1 MLQNADFPC
10 FLKGSYG
17 YDRITNHGCYPP
29 IPKSMSTKKWPTA
42 SNGLFDIFQTL
53 ATIGGIMSISEQI
66 RALIPKAMCRDQ
78 YILARALR
86 GRRKPGQGPGKNNLK
101 NVLAKARASADTRQQ
116 RMDNLPQNI
125 RFDPDLPINAAKD
138 KIIKAIQDHPVVI
151 ISGETG
157 SGKTTQIPKFCLE
170 AGRGTSGMIGCTQ
183 PRRIAAMTV
192 AKRIAFELNESLG
205 QSVGY
210 KIRFDDHTPDNAY
223 IKLMTDG
230 ILLAETQQDRF
241 LNQYDTLIVDEAHER
256 SLNIDF
262 VLGILR
268 GLVKK
273 RRDLKLII
281 TSATI
286 DTEKFSKAF
295 ENAPV
300 IEVSGRMYPV
310 ELIYAP
316 IEHDN
321 NGDSSTA
328 IPDDQGYVEATARQT
343 ADLLMRT
350 HTGDIL
356 IFMPTEQDI
365 GETMEILKGKNISGV
380 TILPLFARLSAG
392 EQARV
397 FATGPGRK
405 VVVSTNVAETSLTI
419 PGIKYVVDTG
429 LARIPSYSP
438 RTRTT
443 ALPVSPVSQSSA
455 NQRMGRCGRVENGVC
470 IRLYDEHDFN
480 GRPFFTTPE
489 ILRSNL
495 AEVILRMIALQLG
508 DVSTFPFIDPPA
520 PKSIKDGFDT
530 LLELNAIEANKPK
543 AKTGA
548 KTGANKNRAGKKYRL
563 TPSGRLMARLPMDPK
578 LSRILLNAGDTG
590 VLKEAVVITTA
601 LTVSDIRQRPADK
614 AQAADQKHAQFKEP
628 TSDFITLLNIWNA
641 CKDART
647 RLKSRSA
654 LRKWC
659 IENFLS
665 FKRLREWQ
673 DIHGQITRM
682 IKEHGIKQTG
692 PSPAVQETADLKADQ
707 FEHGGPLYAAIH
719 KALLHGYLAGIAQKK
734 EKNLFTAAK
743 GRQALIFPGSGLFNK
758 AGNWIVAAEYVKTS
772 QLFARCVGNIDPA
785 WIEEIGQSLCSRTY
799 SDPHWEK
806 KRGEV
811 VASEQVSLF
820 GLILASGRSVAYG
833 KINPEEAGEL
843 FIRHALVQGEI
854 YQEFGFMAHNKNLI
868 EEIATLED
876 KTRQRDILAS
886 EDEIYLFYQSRL
898 PRPFYN
904 IRTFAKFIK
913 DKKDDTF
920 LRMTR
925 EDLQKTDVDEAILAR
940 FPDTLATDQGE
951 FALDYKFNPGTKTD
965 GVTLKVPS
973 QDAALIRPHQV
984 DTLVPG
990 LLREKI
996 AALIKALPKTH
1007 RVKLMPIQQRADF
1020 IADHLPNSDAPLYSK
1035 LSHVIRTHFDLV
1047 IPASAWSDKDLA
1059 DHLKMR
1065 ISIRDHKDREI
1076 KSLRD
1081 LSKLG
1086 AFANRR
1092 PAERTNTFERAK
1104 KAFEKTG
1111 IREWDFSDLKP
1122 EIQLDE
1128 NNESRRK
1135 AFPGLCCEKDS
1146 HEVTLTLFKTRDA
1159 ALENHVKGVG
1169 RLFEI
1174 MFPDDIK
1181 ALKKD
1186 INRTEGLGRIAPYFN
1201 DRPTFAGMAYNA
1213 MAKAFFQKELFTQ
1226 KAFDAHVQM
1235 IRPKLY
1241 LLGRKAMEDI
1251 LTVGREYAA
1260 CFDLLQRLSLASKN
1274 RPVIFEALTAI
1285 FNELKNLCPANFLE
1299 LYDLNRITL
1308 LPKNLECLS
1317 IRARR
1322 WMDNPAKEA
1331 QKKEIVVPYERK
1343 LAHLI
1348 SSLGPDSSKEKSSAV
1363 EAFFWM
1369 LEEYKVS
1376 VYAQEL
1382 KTRFKISAKRLDK
1395 ALLDIST
1402 MI

>member
-1 MLQNADFPC
+1 
-10 FLKGSYG
+10 
-17 YDRITNHGCYPP
+17 
-29 IPKSMSTKKWPTA
+29 MS
-42 SNGLFDIFQTL
+42 D
-53 ATIGGIMSISEQI
+53 QI
-66 RALIPKAMCRDQ
+66 KALIPKAMCKDR
-78 YILARALR
+78 YMLARALR
-86 GRRKPGQGPGKNNLK
+86 SKAKPRQGQAKNFLK
-101 NVLAKARASADTRQQ
+101 DTLSKAQASADTRQR
-116 RMDNLPQNI
+116 RMDNRPQNI
-125 RFDPDLPINAAKD
+125 RFDPDLPINGK
-138 KIIKAIQDHPVVI
+138 KEEIIKAIQDHPVVI

-157 SGKTTQIPKFCLE
+157 SGKTTQIPKLCLE
-170 AGRGTSGMIGCTQ
+170 AGRGISGMIGCTQ

-230 ILLAETQQDRF
+230 ILLAETQQDRY
-241 LNQYDTLIVDEAHER
+241 LNRYDTLIVDEAHER

-295 ENAPV
+295 DNAPV

-316 IEHDN
+316 IEDDN
-321 NGDSSTA
+321 TSGDSTSA
-328 IPDDQGYVEATARQT
+328 PDDQGYVEAAAAQV
-343 ADLLMRT
+343 AELLMRT
-350 HTGDIL
+350 RTGDIL

-365 GETMEILKGKNISGV
+365 GETMEILKGKNFGGV

-392 EQARV
+392 EQAKV
-397 FATGPGRK
+397 FSSGPGRK
-405 VVVSTNVAETSLTI
+405 VVIATNVAETSLTI

-429 LARIPSYSP
+429 LARIPAYSP

-455 NQRMGRCGRVENGVC
+455 NQRMGRCGRVENGIC
-470 IRLYDEHDFN
+470 IRLYNEDDFN

-530 LLELNAIEANKPK
+530 LLELDAIECQTSAKKP
-543 AKTGA
+543 
-548 KTGANKNRAGKKYRL
+548 GKKYRL

-614 AQAADQKHAQFKEP
+614 VQAADQKHAQFKDP
-628 TSDFITLLNIWNA
+628 ASDFITLLNIWNA
-641 CKDART
+641 CMDAGK

-659 IENFLS
+659 IENYLS

-682 IKEHGIKQTG
+682 IKEHGITQTVPPAADQQETG
-692 PSPAVQETADLKADQ
+692 PKADQ

-734 EKNLFTAAK
+734 EKNMFTAAK
-743 GRQALIFPGSGLFNK
+743 GRQAVVFPGSGLFNK

-772 QLFARCVGNIDPA
+772 QLFARCVGNVDPA
-785 WIEEIGQSLCSRTY
+785 WIEEIGRNLCTRTY

-833 KINPEEAGEL
+833 KINPEESGEL

-854 YQEFGFMAHNKNLI
+854 FQKFGFMDHNQNLI
-868 EEIATLED
+868 EEIAALED

-886 EDEIYLFYQSRL
+886 EDEIYSFYQSRL
-898 PRPFYN
+898 PKSFYN

-913 DKKDDTF
+913 DRKKDKKDDGF

-951 FALDYKFNPGTKTD
+951 FALDYKFDPGTKTD

-973 QDAALIRPHQV
+973 QDAALISPHQV
-984 DTLVPG
+984 ETLVPG

-1020 IADHLPNSDAPLYSK
+1020 IADHLPDSDAPLYSK
-1035 LSHVIRTHFDLV
+1035 LSQVIREHFNLV
-1047 IPASAWSDKDLA
+1047 IPASVWSDKDLE

-1086 AFANRR
+1086 TFAAQR
-1092 PAERTNTFERAK
+1092 PTQKINAFERAK
-1104 KAFEKTG
+1104 KDFETTG
-1111 IREWDFSDLKP
+1111 IREWSFSDIEQ
-1122 EIQLDE
+1122 EILLE
-1128 NNESRRK
+1128 EGNGTRRK
-1135 AFPGLCCEKDS
+1135 AFPGLCCEQDS
-1146 HEVTLTLFKTRDA
+1146 DAVMLTLFKTRQA
-1159 ALENHVKGVG
+1159 ALENHTKGVG

-1174 MFPDDIK
+1174 MFPDDVK

-1186 INRTEGLGRIAPYFN
+1186 ITRTAELSRIAPYFN
-1201 DRPTFAGMAYNA
+1201 DRPTFSQMAYHA
-1213 MAKAFFQKELFTQ
+1213 MAKDFFQKETFTQ
-1226 KAFDAHVQM
+1226 NAFEAHVQT

-1241 LLGRKAMEDI
+1241 TLGQQALEYI
-1251 LTVGREYAA
+1251 LTVGREYAR
-1260 CFDLLQRLSLASKN
+1260 CFDLLQTLSLASKN
-1274 RPVIFEALTAI
+1274 RPVIFNELTAI

-1299 LYDLNRITL
+1299 LYDLNRIEL

-1322 WMDNPAKEA
+1322 WVDNPAKEA
-1331 QKKEIVVPYERK
+1331 QKKELIAPYERK

-1348 SSLGPDSSKEKSSAV
+1348 STLGPGTSTEKSNAV

-1369 LEEYKVS
+1369 LEEYKIS

-1382 KTRFKISAKRLDK
+1382 KTRFKISPKRLDK
-1395 ALLDIST
+1395 ALIEAST

>member
-1 MLQNADFPC
+1 
-10 FLKGSYG
+10 
-17 YDRITNHGCYPP
+17 
-29 IPKSMSTKKWPTA
+29 MSQA
-42 SNGLFDIFQTL
+42 LFDIFKTL
-53 ATIGGIMSISEQI
+53 ATIGGIMSILDQI
-66 RALIPKAMCRDQ
+66 RALIPKAMCRDRH
-78 YILARALR
+78 ILARALR
-86 GRRKPGQGPGKNNLK
+86 SRHKNGQGPGKNYLK
-101 NVLAKARASADTRQQ
+101 GVLSKARASADIRQT

-125 RFDPDLPINAAKD
+125 HFNPDLPINAGKQ

-170 AGRGTSGMIGCTQ
+170 AGRGVSGMIGCTQ

-192 AKRIAFELNESLG
+192 AKRIAFELNQSLG

-210 KIRFDDHTPDNAY
+210 KIRFDDHTPDSAY

-268 GLVKK
+268 GLVNK

-295 ENAPV
+295 DNAPV

-316 IEHDN
+316 IEDDHH
-321 NGDSSTA
+321 NGDNTSA
-328 IPDDQGYVEATARQT
+328 PDDQGYVEAAARQT
-343 ADLLMRT
+343 FDLLMRT
-350 HTGDIL
+350 RTGDIL

-365 GETMEILKGKNISGV
+365 GEAIEILKGKNLAGV
-380 TILPLFARLSAG
+380 AILPLFARLSAG
-392 EQARV
+392 EQSKV
-397 FATGPGRK
+397 FLPGPGRK

-419 PGIKYVVDTG
+419 PGIKFVVDTG
-429 LARIPSYSP
+429 LARIPAYSP

-470 IRLYDEHDFN
+470 IRLYDEDDFN

-495 AEVILRMIALQLG
+495 AEVILRMIALGLE
-508 DVSTFPFIDPPA
+508 DVSSFPFIDPPA

-530 LLELNAIEANKPK
+530 LLELDAIAANKS
-543 AKTGA
+543 GA
-548 KTGANKNRAGKKYRL
+548 KAGGKKKQGKKYRL
-563 TPSGRLMARLPMDPK
+563 TPSGRLMARMPMDPK
-578 LSRILLNAGDTG
+578 LSRILLKAGDTG
-590 VLKEAVVITTA
+590 VLKEAMVITTA

-614 AQAADQKHAQFKEP
+614 AQAADQKHAQFKDP
-628 TSDFITLLNIWNA
+628 ASDFITLLNIWNA
-641 CKDART
+641 CLEARQ

-692 PSPAVQETADLKADQ
+692 PPPAVPDTPDPGSGR

-785 WIEEIGQSLCSRTY
+785 WIEEIGQSLCTRTY

-820 GLILASGRSVAYG
+820 GLILAGGKSVAYG
-833 KINPEEAGEL
+833 KINPEESGEL
-843 FIRHALVQGEI
+843 FIRHALIQGEVFR
-854 YQEFGFMAHNKNLI
+854 EFGFMAHNRHLI

-886 EDEIYLFYQSRL
+886 EDEMYLFYQSRL
-898 PRPFYN
+898 PKPFYN
-904 IRTFAKFIK
+904 LRTFAKFIK
-913 DKKDDTF
+913 DQKDDAF
-920 LRMTR
+920 LHMTR
-925 EDLQKTDVDEAILAR
+925 EDLQKTAVDQTLLAR

-951 FALDYKFNPGTKTD
+951 FALDYKFNPGAETD

-973 QDAALIRPHQV
+973 QDTALISPHQV
-984 DTLVPG
+984 ETLVPG

-996 AALIKALPKTH
+996 AALIKALPKSH
-1007 RVKLMPIQQRADF
+1007 RIKLMPIQQRADF
-1020 IADHLPNSDAPLYSK
+1020 IADHLPDSVAPLYSK
-1035 LSHVIRTHFDLV
+1035 LSHVIKKHFNLV
-1047 IPASAWSDKDLA
+1047 IPASAWSDAELA

-1086 AFANRR
+1086 TFAAQR
-1092 PAERTNTFERAK
+1092 PARQPNAFERAK
-1104 KAFEKTG
+1104 KAFEKTN
-1111 IREWDFSDLKP
+1111 IREWNFSDLEH
-1122 EIQLDE
+1122 EIQLDQG
-1128 NNESRRK
+1128 NGPQRK
-1135 AFPGLCCEKDS
+1135 AFPGLYCGKGSDG
-1146 HEVTLTLFKTRDA
+1146 VILTLFKTKGD
-1159 ALENHVKGVG
+1159 ALESHVQGVC

-1186 INRTEGLGRIAPYFN
+1186 INRTEGIGRIAPYFN
-1201 DRPTFAGMAYNA
+1201 DRPTFCRMAYNA
-1213 MAKAFFQKELFTQ
+1213 MATAFFQKEVFTQ
-1226 KAFDAHVQM
+1226 KAFDDHVQAL
-1235 IRPKLY
+1235 RPKLY
-1241 LLGRKAMEDI
+1241 TLGRQAMEDI

-1260 CFDLLQRLSLASKN
+1260 CFDLLQRLSLASKD
-1274 RPVIFEALTAI
+1274 RPVIFEALTTI

-1299 LYDLNRITL
+1299 LYDLQRIAM

-1322 WMDNPAKEA
+1322 WVDNPAKEA
-1331 QKKEIVVPYERK
+1331 RKNELVSPYERK
-1343 LAHLI
+1343 LAHLV
-1348 SSLGPDSSKEKSSAV
+1348 SSLGPDSSKEKSKAV
-1363 EAFFWM
+1363 ETFFWM
-1369 LEEYKVS
+1369 LEEYKIS

-1395 ALLDIST
+1395 AIIEAST
-1402 MI
+1402 QI

>member
-1 MLQNADFPC
+1 VFIHFEKIFMQ
-10 FLKGSYG
+10 
-17 YDRITNHGCYPP
+17 R
-29 IPKSMSTKKWPTA
+29 W
-42 SNGLFDIFQTL
+42 GLFDILKTL
-53 ATIGGIMSISEQI
+53 TTIGGIMSISDQI
-66 RALIPKAMCRDQ
+66 KALIPKVMCKDR
-78 YILARALR
+78 YMLARALR
-86 GRRKPGQGPGKNNLK
+86 SKGKPGQGQGKNFLK
-101 NVLAKARASADTRQQ
+101 DTLSKARTSADTRQQ
-116 RMDNLPQNI
+116 RMDNRPQNI
-125 RFDPDLPINAAKD
+125 RFDPDLPINGK
-138 KIIKAIQDHPVVI
+138 KETIIKAIQDHPVVI

-157 SGKTTQIPKFCLE
+157 SGKTTQIPKLCLE
-170 AGRGTSGMIGCTQ
+170 AGRGISGMIGCTQ

-241 LNQYDTLIVDEAHER
+241 LNKYDTLIVDEAHER

-295 ENAPV
+295 DNAPV

-316 IEHDN
+316 IENDN
-321 NGDSSTA
+321 NTGDCAGT
-328 IPDDQGYVEATARQT
+328 PDDQGYVEAAAAQT

-350 HTGDIL
+350 RTGDIL

-365 GETMEILKGKNISGV
+365 GETMEILKGKNFTGV

-392 EQARV
+392 EQAKV
-397 FATGPGRK
+397 FVHGPGRK
-405 VVVSTNVAETSLTI
+405 VVIATNVAETSLTI

-470 IRLYDEHDFN
+470 IRLYDEDDFN

-530 LLELNAIEANKPK
+530 LLELDAIAAQTSAKKP
-543 AKTGA
+543 
-548 KTGANKNRAGKKYRL
+548 GKKYRL
-563 TPSGRLMARLPMDPK
+563 TASGRLMARLPMDPK
-578 LSRILLNAGDTG
+578 LSRILLNADDTG
-590 VLKEAVVITTA
+590 VLKEAVIITTA

-614 AQAADQKHAQFKEP
+614 IQAADQKHAQFKDP
-628 TSDFITLLNIWNA
+628 ASDFITLLNIWNA
-641 CKDART
+641 CIDARK

-673 DIHGQITRM
+673 DIHSQITRM
-682 IKEHGIKQTG
+682 IKEHGITQTV
-692 PSPAVQETADLKADQ
+692 PPAAEQKDTTPKADQ

-734 EKNLFTAAK
+734 EKNMFTAAK
-743 GRQALIFPGSGLFNK
+743 GRQAVIFPGSGLFNK

-772 QLFARCVGNIDPA
+772 QLFARCVGNVDPA
-785 WIEEIGQSLCSRTY
+785 WIEEIGHNLCNRTY
-799 SDPHWEK
+799 SDPHWGK

-833 KINPEEAGEL
+833 KINPEESGEL

-854 YQEFGFMAHNKNLI
+854 FQKFGFMTHNQNLI

-886 EDEIYLFYQSRL
+886 EDEIYMFYQSRL
-898 PRPFYN
+898 PKPFYN

-925 EDLQKTDVDEAILAR
+925 ENLQKTDVDEAFLAR

-951 FALDYKFNPGTKTD
+951 FALDYNFNPGAKTD

-973 QDAALIRPHQV
+973 QDAALISPHQV
-984 DTLVPG
+984 ETLVPG

-996 AALIKALPKTH
+996 AALIKSLPKTH

-1020 IADHLPNSDAPLYSK
+1020 IADHLPDSNAPLYSK
-1035 LSHVIRTHFDLV
+1035 LSQVIREHFNLV
-1047 IPASAWSDKDLA
+1047 IPASAWSDTDLA

-1086 AFANRR
+1086 AFAAQR
-1092 PAERTNTFERAK
+1092 PAQKTNAFERAK
-1104 KAFEKTG
+1104 NAFEKTG
-1111 IREWDFSDLKP
+1111 IREWNFSDIEQEVHL
-1122 EIQLDE
+1122 EEGNGTQ
-1128 NNESRRK
+1128 RK
-1135 AFPGLCCEKDS
+1135 AFPGLCCGQDS
-1146 HEVTLTLFKTRDA
+1146 DVVMLTLFKTRQT
-1159 ALENHVKGVG
+1159 ALENHTQGVG

-1174 MFPDDIK
+1174 MFPDDVK

-1186 INRTEGLGRIAPYFN
+1186 INRTAELSRIAPYFN
-1201 DRPTFAGMAYNA
+1201 DRQTFSKMAYNA
-1213 MAKAFFQKELFTQ
+1213 MAKVFFQKEIFTQ
-1226 KAFDAHVQM
+1226 KAFETHVQT

-1241 LLGRKAMEDI
+1241 TLGQQAMENI

-1260 CFDLLQRLSLASKN
+1260 CFDLLQTLSLASQN
-1274 RPVIFEALTAI
+1274 RPVIFNALTEI
-1285 FNELKNLCPANFLE
+1285 FNELRNLCPANFLE
-1299 LYDLNRITL
+1299 LYDLNRIAM

-1322 WMDNPAKEA
+1322 WVDNPAKEA
-1331 QKKEIVVPYERK
+1331 QKKERIAPYERK

-1348 SSLGPDSSKEKSSAV
+1348 STLGPGSSTEKSNAV

-1369 LEEYKVS
+1369 LEEYKIS

-1395 ALLDIST
+1395 ALLDVST

>member
-1 MLQNADFPC
+1 
-10 FLKGSYG
+10 
-17 YDRITNHGCYPP
+17 
-29 IPKSMSTKKWPTA
+29 
-42 SNGLFDIFQTL
+42 
-53 ATIGGIMSISEQI
+53 MSIPDQI
-66 RALIPKAMCRDQ
+66 NALIPKAMCRDR
-78 YILARALR
+78 YSLLRALR
-86 GRRKPGQGPGKNNLK
+86 SSQKPGQRPGKNLLNDL
-101 NVLAKARASADTRQQ
+101 LAKAQTSADIRQQ
-116 RMDNLPQNI
+116 RMDNLPRNI
-125 RFDPDLPINAAKD
+125 RFDPNLPINAGKE
-138 KIIKAIQDHPVVI
+138 KIIKAIQNHSVVI

-157 SGKTTQIPKFCLE
+157 SGKTTQIPKLCLE
-170 AGRGTSGMIGCTQ
+170 AGRGISGMIGCTQ

-205 QSVGY
+205 RSVGY

-295 ENAPV
+295 DNAPV

-316 IEHDN
+316 IEDDNN
-321 NGDSSTA
+321 NGDSTGS
-328 IPDDQGYVEATARQT
+328 PDDQGYVEAAARQT

-350 HTGDIL
+350 RTGDIL

-365 GETMEILKGKNISGV
+365 GETMEILKGKNLVGV

-392 EQARV
+392 EQSKV
-397 FATGPGRK
+397 FLPGPGRK

-470 IRLYDEHDFN
+470 IRLYDENDFN

-495 AEVILRMIALQLG
+495 AEVILRMIALGLG
-508 DVSTFPFIDPPA
+508 DVSVFPFIDPPA
-520 PKSIKDGFDT
+520 AKSIKDGFDT
-530 LLELNAIEANKPK
+530 LLELNAIEADRP
-543 AKTGA
+543 GE

-590 VLKEAVVITTA
+590 VLQEAAVITTA

-614 AQAADQKHAQFKEP
+614 IQAAAQKHAQFKDP
-628 TSDFITLLNIWNA
+628 ASDFITLLNIWNA
-641 CKDART
+641 CKDAQN

-673 DIHGQITRM
+673 DIHGQIIRM
-682 IKEHGIKQTG
+682 IKEHGIEQTA
-692 PSPAVQETADLKADQ
+692 PSAAVQNTVDSKASQ
-707 FEHGGPLYAAIH
+707 FEQGGPLYAAIH
-719 KALLHGYLAGIAQKK
+719 KAILQGYLAGIAQKK

-743 GRQALIFPGSGLFNK
+743 GRQAVIFPGSGLFNK

-785 WIEEIGQSLCSRTY
+785 WIEEIGQNLCTRTY

-833 KINPEEAGEL
+833 KINPQESGEL

-854 YQEFGFMAHNKNLI
+854 FQEFGFMAHNKNLI

-886 EDEIYLFYQSRL
+886 EDEIYMFYQSRL
-898 PRPFYN
+898 PKPFYN

-913 DKKDDTF
+913 TLESDTF
-920 LRMTR
+920 LRMAR
-925 EDLQKTDVDEAILAR
+925 EDLQKTDVDEAFLSR

-951 FALDYKFNPGTKTD
+951 FVLDYEFNPGAKTD
-965 GVTLKVPS
+965 GVTLKVSS
-973 QDAALIRPHQV
+973 QDAALISPHQV

-1020 IADHLPNSDAPLYSK
+1020 IADHLPDSDTPLYSK
-1035 LSHVIRTHFDLV
+1035 LSHVIQKHFNLV
-1047 IPASAWSDKDLA
+1047 IPASAWSDADLA

-1065 ISIRDHKDREI
+1065 ISIRDHNDREI

-1086 AFANRR
+1086 TFAPQGPALQPNAF
-1092 PAERTNTFERAK
+1092 EQAK

-1111 IREWDFSDLKP
+1111 IREWNFSDLEQ
-1122 EIQLDE
+1122 EIQLDQG
-1128 NNESRRK
+1128 NGAQRK
-1135 AFPGLCCEKDS
+1135 AFPGLCCGQDS
-1146 HEVTLTLFKTRDA
+1146 DGVTLTLFKTRQE
-1159 ALENHVKGVG
+1159 ALESHVQGVC

-1181 ALKKD
+1181 AVKKD
-1186 INRTEGLGRIAPYFN
+1186 INRTEGLGRFAPYFN
-1201 DRPTFAGMAYNA
+1201 DRPTFARMAYNA
-1213 MAKAFFQKELFTQ
+1213 MAKAFFQKEIFTQ
-1226 KAFDAHVQM
+1226 KAFDTHVQTL
-1235 IRPKLY
+1235 RPKLY
-1241 LLGRKAMEDI
+1241 TLGQQAMEDI
-1251 LTVGREYAA
+1251 LTVAREYAA
-1260 CFDLLQRLSLASKN
+1260 CFDLLQRLSLASKD

-1299 LYDLNRITL
+1299 LYDLKRIAL

-1322 WMDNPAKEA
+1322 WVDNPVKEA
-1331 QKKEIVVPYERK
+1331 HKKQLVAPYERK
-1343 LAHLI
+1343 LAHLV
-1348 SSLGPDSSKEKSSAV
+1348 SSLDPGSSKEKSRAV

-1369 LEEYKVS
+1369 LEEYKIS

-1395 ALLDIST
+1395 AIIEAST

>member
-1 MLQNADFPC
+1 M
-10 FLKGSYG
+10 GG
-17 YDRITNHGCYPP
+17 
-29 IPKSMSTKKWPTA
+29 MM
-42 SNGLFDIFQTL
+42 
-53 ATIGGIMSISEQI
+53 TISDQI
-66 RALIPKAMCRDQ
+66 RALIPKAMCQDR
-78 YILARALR
+78 YMLARALR
-86 GRRKPGQGPGKNNLK
+86 NRQKPSQKSGKDFLNNL
-101 NVLAKARASADTRQQ
+101 LSKARASADTRQR
-116 RMDNLPQNI
+116 RMDNRPQNI
-125 RFDPDLPINAAKD
+125 HFDPDLPINAAKD
-138 KIIKAIQDHPVVI
+138 KIIKAIQDYPVVI

-157 SGKTTQIPKFCLE
+157 SGKTTQIPKLCLE
-170 AGRGTSGMIGCTQ
+170 AGRGISGMIGCTQ

-210 KIRFDDHTPDNAY
+210 KIRFDDHTPDHAY

-241 LNQYDTLIVDEAHER
+241 LKKYDTLIVDEAHER

-268 GLVKK
+268 GLIKK

-286 DTEKFSKAF
+286 DTEKFSNAF
-295 ENAPV
+295 DNAPV

-310 ELIYAP
+310 ALIYAP
-316 IEHDN
+316 IEADN
-321 NGDSSTA
+321 DGHGSA
-328 IPDDQGYVEATARQT
+328 GAPDDQGYVEAAARQT
-343 ADLLMRT
+343 TDLLMRT

-365 GETMEILKGKNISGV
+365 GETMEILKGKNLTGV
-380 TILPLFARLSAG
+380 TILPLFARLSAP
-392 EQARV
+392 EQSKV
-397 FATGPGRK
+397 FLPGPGRK

-429 LARIPSYSP
+429 LARIPAYSP

-455 NQRMGRCGRVENGVC
+455 NQRMGRCGRVENGIC
-470 IRLYDEHDFN
+470 IRLFDENDFN

-495 AEVILRMIALQLG
+495 AEVILRMVALGLE
-508 DVSTFPFIDPPA
+508 DVSTFPFIDPPS

-530 LLELNAIEANKPK
+530 LLELHAIEANRPGVKTR
-543 AKTGA
+543 AK
-548 KTGANKNRAGKKYRL
+548 KNRTGKKKQGKTYRL

-578 LSRILLNAGDTG
+578 LSRILLKAKDTG
-590 VLKEAVVITTA
+590 VLKEAVIITTA
-601 LTVSDIRQRPADK
+601 LTVSDIRQRPVDK
-614 AQAADQKHAQFKEP
+614 AQAADQKHAQFRDP

-641 CKDART
+641 CQEARI

-659 IENFLS
+659 IENYLS

-682 IKEHGIKQTG
+682 IKEHGIKQTA
-692 PSPAVQETADLKADQ
+692 PSPEVPKNANLKAGE
-707 FEHGGPLYAAIH
+707 FIHGGPLYAAIH

-734 EKNLFTAAK
+734 EKNQFTAAK
-743 GRQALIFPGSGLFNK
+743 GRQAVIFPGSGLFNN
-758 AGNWIVAAEYVKTS
+758 AGNWIVSAEYVKTS

-785 WIEEIGQSLCSRTY
+785 WIEEIGQNLCTRTY

-811 VASEQVSLF
+811 VASEQISLF
-820 GLILASGRSVAYG
+820 GLILASGRPVAYG
-833 KINPEEAGEL
+833 KINPEESGEL

-854 YQEFGFMAHNKNLI
+854 YQEFGFMAHNRNLI
-868 EEIATLED
+868 EEVATLED

-913 DKKDDTF
+913 DKQDDTF

-925 EDLQKTDVDEAILAR
+925 KDLQKMDLDEAVLAQ
-940 FPDTLATDQGE
+940 FPDTLTTDQGE
-951 FALDYKFNPGTKTD
+951 FALDYQFNPGANTD

-973 QDAALIRPHQV
+973 QDAALISPNQV

-1020 IADHLPNSDAPLYSK
+1020 IADHLPDTDAPLYSK
-1035 LSHVIRTHFDLV
+1035 LSCVIREHFDLV
-1047 IPASAWSDKDLA
+1047 IPASAWSDKNLA

-1065 ISIRDHKDREI
+1065 ISIRDHKDKEI
-1076 KSLRD
+1076 TSLRD

-1086 AFANRR
+1086 TFASQQ
-1092 PAERTNTFERAK
+1092 PAEKTNAFEQAK
-1104 KAFEKTG
+1104 KAYEKTD
-1111 IREWDFSDLKP
+1111 IREWNFPDLEP

-1128 NNESRRK
+1128 TSEARRK
-1135 AFPGLCCEKDS
+1135 AFPGLCCDQGS
-1146 HEVTLTLFKTRDA
+1146 HGVMLTLFKTRQA
-1159 ALENHVKGVG
+1159 AIENHVKGVG

-1174 MFPDDIK
+1174 MFPHDIN

-1186 INRTEGLGRIAPYFN
+1186 INRTEGLGQIAPYFN
-1201 DRPTFAGMAYNA
+1201 DRTTFAQMAYNA
-1213 MAKAFFQKELFTQ
+1213 MATAFFQKEIFTRS
-1226 KAFDAHVQM
+1226 AFDAHVQVL
-1235 IRPKLY
+1235 RPQLY
-1241 LLGRKAMEDI
+1241 TLGRQAMEDI
-1251 LTVGREYAA
+1251 LTVGREYGA
-1260 CFDLLQRLSLASKN
+1260 CFDLLQRLSLASKD
-1274 RPVIFEALTAI
+1274 RPVVFEALTAI

-1299 LYDLNRITL
+1299 LYDLNRIAL

-1322 WMDNPAKEA
+1322 WVDNPVKQAR
-1331 QKKEIVVPYERK
+1331 KKELVAPYERK
-1343 LAHLI
+1343 LGHLI
-1348 SSLGPDSSKEKSSAV
+1348 SSLGPGSSKEKSNAV

-1369 LEEYKVS
+1369 VEEYKIS

-1395 ALLDIST
+1395 AIIEAST
-1402 MI
+1402 MC

>member
-1 MLQNADFPC
+1 
-10 FLKGSYG
+10 
-17 YDRITNHGCYPP
+17 
-29 IPKSMSTKKWPTA
+29 
-42 SNGLFDIFQTL
+42 
-53 ATIGGIMSISEQI
+53 MSISDQI
-66 RALIPKAMCRDQ
+66 KALIPKAMCRDR

-86 GRRKPGQGPGKNNLK
+86 SRRKPGQQPDKKNLK
-101 NVLAKARASADTRQQ
+101 NLLSKARASAETRQR
-116 RMDNLPQNI
+116 RMDNRPQNI
-125 RFDPDLPINAAKD
+125 RFDPDLPINGRKD
-138 KIIKAIQDHPVVI
+138 KIIKTIQDHPVVI

-157 SGKTTQIPKFCLE
+157 SGKTTQIPKLCLE
-170 AGRGTSGMIGCTQ
+170 AGRGISGMIGCTQ

-210 KIRFDDHTPDNAY
+210 KIRFDDHTPDSAY

-230 ILLAETQQDRF
+230 ILLAETQQDQF
-241 LNQYDTLIVDEAHER
+241 LSQYDTLIVDEAHER

-295 ENAPV
+295 DNAPV

-316 IEHDN
+316 IEDDHN
-321 NGDSSTA
+321 TGDTTGA
-328 IPDDQGYVEATARQT
+328 PDDQGYVEAAAGQT
-343 ADLLMRT
+343 AELLMRT
-350 HTGDIL
+350 RTGDIL

-365 GETMEILKGKNISGV
+365 GETMEILKGKNLSGV

-397 FATGPGRK
+397 FAPGPGRK
-405 VVVSTNVAETSLTI
+405 VVIATNVAETSLTI

-455 NQRMGRCGRVENGVC
+455 NQRMGRCGRVENGIC
-470 IRLYDEHDFN
+470 IRLYDEDDFN

-489 ILRSNL
+489 ILRANL

-508 DVSTFPFIDPPA
+508 EVSTFPFIDPPA

-530 LLELNAIEANKPK
+530 LLELNAITAHKPEK
-543 AKTGA
+543 QTGA
-548 KTGANKNRAGKKYRL
+548 PKKPGKKYRL

-578 LSRILLNAGDTG
+578 LSRILINAGDTG

-614 AQAADQKHAQFKEP
+614 VQAADQKHAQFKDP
-628 TSDFITLLNIWNA
+628 ASDFITLLNIWNA
-641 CKDART
+641 CIDAKT

-673 DIHGQITRM
+673 DIHGQITRI
-682 IKEHGIKQTG
+682 IKEHGIKQTV
-692 PSPAVQETADLKADQ
+692 PPAADSKTADLKADQ

-734 EKNLFTAAK
+734 EKNLFSAAK
-743 GRQALIFPGSGLFNK
+743 GRQAIIFPGSGLFNK

-785 WIEEIGQSLCSRTY
+785 WIEEIGQSLCARTY
-799 SDPHWEK
+799 SNPHWEK

-833 KINPEEAGEL
+833 KINPEESGEL

-854 YQEFGFMAHNKNLI
+854 YQKFGFMTHNTTLI

-886 EDEIYLFYQSRL
+886 EDEIYMFYQSRL
-898 PRPFYN
+898 PKPFYN

-925 EDLQKTDVDEAILAR
+925 GDLQKTDVDEAFLAQ
-940 FPDTLATDQGE
+940 FPNTLTTDQGE
-951 FALDYKFNPGTKTD
+951 FALDYKFNPGAKTD

-984 DTLVPG
+984 ETLVPG

-1007 RVKLMPIQQRADF
+1007 RVKLMPIQQRAEF
-1020 IADHLPNSDAPLYSK
+1020 IADHLPDSDAPLYSK
-1035 LSHVIRTHFDLV
+1035 LSWVIRNHFNLV
-1047 IPASAWSDKDLA
+1047 IPASAWSDTDLE

-1086 AFANRR
+1086 TFATRR
-1092 PAERTNTFERAK
+1092 PAEKTNAFERAK

-1111 IREWDFSDLKP
+1111 IQEWNFSDLEQ
-1122 EIQLDE
+1122 EIHLDE
-1128 NNESRRK
+1128 GNGTRRK
-1135 AFPGLCCEKDS
+1135 AFPGLCCGQDP
-1146 HEVTLTLFKTRDA
+1146 HGMTLTLFKTKQA
-1159 ALENHVKGVG
+1159 ALESHAKGVG

-1186 INRTEGLGRIAPYFN
+1186 ITRTEGLSRIAPYFN
-1201 DRPTFAGMAYNA
+1201 DRPTFAAMAYNA

-1226 KAFDAHVQM
+1226 KAFDAHVQTL
-1235 IRPKLY
+1235 RPKLY
-1241 LLGRKAMEDI
+1241 TLGRKAMESI

-1260 CFDLLQRLSLASKN
+1260 CFDLLQSLSLAFKD
-1274 RPVIFEALTAI
+1274 RPIIFEALTAI

-1299 LYDLNRITL
+1299 LYDLNRIAL

-1322 WMDNPAKEA
+1322 WVDNPVKEA
-1331 QKKEIVVPYERK
+1331 QKKELVAPYERK
-1343 LAHLI
+1343 LALLI
-1348 SSLGPDSSKEKSSAV
+1348 SSLDPGSSAEKSNAV
-1363 EAFFWM
+1363 ETFFWM
-1369 LEEYKVS
+1369 LEEYKIS

-1395 ALLDIST
+1395 ALLDVST
-1402 MI
+1402 MV

>member
-1 MLQNADFPC
+1 
-10 FLKGSYG
+10 
-17 YDRITNHGCYPP
+17 
-29 IPKSMSTKKWPTA
+29 
-42 SNGLFDIFQTL
+42 
-53 ATIGGIMSISEQI
+53 MSISDQI
-66 RALIPKAMCRDQ
+66 KALIPKAMCRDR
-78 YILARALR
+78 YILARTLR
-86 GRRKPGQGPGKNNLK
+86 SKRKPGQRPDKIFFKNL
-101 NVLAKARASADTRQQ
+101 LSKARASADTRQR
-116 RMDNLPQNI
+116 RMDKRPQNI
-125 RFDPDLPINAAKD
+125 RFDPDLPINTRKEQ
-138 KIIKAIQDHPVVI
+138 IIKAIQNHPVVI

-157 SGKTTQIPKFCLE
+157 SGKTTQIPKLCLE
-170 AGRGTSGMIGCTQ
+170 AGRGISGMIGCTQ

-210 KIRFDDHTPDNAY
+210 KIRFDDHTPDSAY

-230 ILLAETQQDRF
+230 ILLAETQQDQF

-295 ENAPV
+295 DNAPV

-316 IEHDN
+316 IEDDN
-321 NGDSSTA
+321 NDGDTTGA
-328 IPDDQGYVEATARQT
+328 PDDQGYVEAAAGQT
-343 ADLLMRT
+343 AELLMRSR
-350 HTGDIL
+350 TGDIL

-365 GETMEILKGKNISGV
+365 GETMEILKGKNLAGV

-397 FATGPGRK
+397 FAPGPGRK
-405 VVVSTNVAETSLTI
+405 VVIATNVAETSLTI

-443 ALPVSPVSQSSA
+443 ALPVSPISQSSA
-455 NQRMGRCGRVENGVC
+455 NQRMGRCGRIENGIC
-470 IRLYDEHDFN
+470 IRLYDEDDFN

-530 LLELNAIEANKPK
+530 LLELNAIAAHKPPK
-543 AKTGA
+543 EPGA
-548 KTGANKNRAGKKYRL
+548 KTSAPKKPGKKYRL

-614 AQAADQKHAQFKEP
+614 VQAADQKHAQFKDP
-628 TSDFITLLNIWNA
+628 ASDFITLLNIWNA
-641 CKDART
+641 CIDARK

-682 IKEHGIKQTG
+682 IKEHGIKQTV
-692 PSPAVQETADLKADQ
+692 PSAADQKDPPAPKADQ

-734 EKNLFTAAK
+734 EKNLFSAAK
-743 GRQALIFPGSGLFNK
+743 GRQAIIFPGSGLFNK

-772 QLFARCVGNIDPA
+772 QLFARCVGNIDTA
-785 WIEEIGQSLCSRTY
+785 WIEEVGQSLCAHTY

-833 KINPEEAGEL
+833 KINPEESGEL
-843 FIRHALVQGEI
+843 FIRHALIQGEI
-854 YQEFGFMAHNKNLI
+854 FQKFGFMTHNTNLI

-898 PRPFYN
+898 PKPFYN

-913 DKKDDTF
+913 DTKDDAF

-925 EDLQKTDVDEAILAR
+925 EDLQKTDVDEAFLAK
-940 FPDTLATDQGE
+940 FPNILATDQGE
-951 FALDYKFNPGTKTD
+951 FALDYKFDPGAKTD

-984 DTLVPG
+984 ETLVPG

-996 AALIKALPKTH
+996 AALIKALPKAH
-1007 RVKLMPIQQRADF
+1007 RIKLMPIQQRANF
-1020 IADHLPNSDAPLYSK
+1020 IADHLPDSDTPLYSK
-1035 LSHVIRTHFDLV
+1035 LSHVIRKHFNLV
-1047 IPASAWSDKDLA
+1047 IPASAWSDADLE

-1086 AFANRR
+1086 TFADRR
-1092 PAERTNTFERAK
+1092 PAEKTNAFERAK
-1104 KAFEKTG
+1104 KAYEKTG
-1111 IREWDFSDLKP
+1111 IQEWNFSDIEQ
-1122 EIQLDE
+1122 EIQLDKGHE
-1128 NNESRRK
+1128 NLRK
-1135 AFPGLCCEKDS
+1135 AFPGLCCEQDS
-1146 HEVTLTLFKTRDA
+1146 DSVTLTLFKTRQT

-1186 INRTEGLGRIAPYFN
+1186 INRTQDLSRIAPYFN
-1201 DRPTFAGMAYNA
+1201 DRPTFSAMAYNA
-1213 MAKAFFQKELFTQ
+1213 MAKAFFQKQLFTQ
-1226 KAFDAHVQM
+1226 KAFDAHVQTL
-1235 IRPKLY
+1235 RPKLY
-1241 LLGRKAMEDI
+1241 TLGLQAMENI
-1251 LTVGREYAA
+1251 LTLGREYAA
-1260 CFDLLQRLSLASKN
+1260 CFDLLQSLSLASKD

-1299 LYDLNRITL
+1299 LYDLNRIAL

-1322 WMDNPAKEA
+1322 WVDNPVKEA
-1331 QKKEIVVPYERK
+1331 QKKELVSLYERK

-1348 SSLGPDSSKEKSSAV
+1348 SSLDPGSSTEKSNAV
-1363 EAFFWM
+1363 ETFFWM
-1369 LEEYKVS
+1369 LEEYKIS

-1395 ALLDIST
+1395 ALLDVST
-1402 MI
+1402 MV

>member
-1 MLQNADFPC
+1 MVVIPLFQNPC
-10 FLKGSYG
+10 QQ
-17 YDRITNHGCYPP
+17 
-29 IPKSMSTKKWPTA
+29 KKLLV
-42 SNGLFDIFQTL
+42 SNGLFDIFKTL
-53 ATIGGIMSISEQI
+53 ATIGGIMSISDQI
-66 RALIPKAMCRDQ
+66 KALIPKAMCRDR

-86 GRRKPGQGPGKNNLK
+86 SRRKPGQGPGKNHLK
-101 NVLAKARASADTRQQ
+101 NILAKARASADTRQQ

-210 KIRFDDHTPDNAY
+210 KIRFDDHTPDKAY

-295 ENAPV
+295 DNAPV

-316 IEHDN
+316 IEDDN
-321 NGDSSTA
+321 NGDSSAGT
-328 IPDDQGYVEATARQT
+328 PDDQGYVEAAARQT

-365 GETMEILKGKNISGV
+365 GETMEILKGKNLSGI

-397 FATGPGRK
+397 FAPGPGRN
-405 VVVSTNVAETSLTI
+405 VVISTNVAETSLTI

-429 LARIPSYSP
+429 LARIPAYSP

-470 IRLYDEHDFN
+470 IRLYDENDFN

-508 DVSTFPFIDPPA
+508 DVSSFPFIDPPA

-530 LLELNAIEANKPK
+530 LLELNAIE
-543 AKTGA
+543 
-548 KTGANKNRAGKKYRL
+548 ANKNRAGKKYRL

-601 LTVSDIRQRPADK
+601 LTVSDIRRRPADK
-614 AQAADQKHAQFKEP
+614 AQAADQKHAQFKDP
-628 TSDFITLLNIWNA
+628 ASDFITLLNIWNA
-641 CKDART
+641 CIDAGK

-673 DIHGQITRM
+673 DIHGQITRI
-682 IKEHGIKQTG
+682 IKEHGIEQTG
-692 PSPAVQETADLKADQ
+692 PSAADQENAALKADQ
-707 FEHGGPLYAAIH
+707 FEHGGPLYVAIH

-743 GRQALIFPGSGLFNK
+743 GRQAVIFPGSGLFNK

-785 WIEEIGQSLCSRTY
+785 WIEEIGQSLCTRTY

-833 KINPEEAGEL
+833 KINPEESGEL

-854 YQEFGFMAHNKNLI
+854 FQEFGFMTHNKNLM

-898 PRPFYN
+898 PQPFYN

-925 EDLQKTDVDEAILAR
+925 KDLQKTDVDEAVLAR
-940 FPDTLATDQGE
+940 FPDTLTTDQGE
-951 FALDYKFNPGTKTD
+951 FALDYKFTPGTKTD

-973 QDAALIRPHQV
+973 QDAALISPHQV

-996 AALIKALPKTH
+996 AALIKALPKTY

-1020 IADHLPNSDAPLYSK
+1020 IAAHLPDSAAPLYSK
-1035 LSHVIRTHFDLV
+1035 LSSVIRKHFDLV
-1047 IPASAWSDKDLA
+1047 IPASAWSDEDLA

-1086 AFANRR
+1086 AFAGRR
-1092 PAERTNTFERAK
+1092 PAEKTNAFERAK

-1111 IREWDFSDLKP
+1111 IREWNFSDIEP
-1122 EIQLDE
+1122 EILLDE
-1128 NNESRRK
+1128 NNDARRK
-1135 AFPGLCCEKDS
+1135 AFPGLCCEQDS
-1146 HEVTLTLFKTRDA
+1146 HGVTLTLFKTREA

-1201 DRPTFAGMAYNA
+1201 DRLTFTAMAYNA
-1213 MAKAFFQKELFTQ
+1213 MAKAFFQKEIFTQ
-1226 KAFDAHVQM
+1226 KAFDTHVQT

-1241 LLGRKAMEDI
+1241 LLGQQAMADI

-1260 CFDLLQRLSLASKN
+1260 CFDLLQRLSLASKD
-1274 RPVIFEALTAI
+1274 RAVIFEALTAI

-1299 LYDLNRITL
+1299 LYDLNRIAL

-1317 IRARR
+1317 IRAGR
-1322 WMDNPAKEA
+1322 WVDNPAKEA
-1331 QKKEIVVPYERK
+1331 RKKELVAPYERK

-1348 SSLGPDSSKEKSSAV
+1348 SSLDPGSSKEKSRAV

-1369 LEEYKVS
+1369 LEEYKIS

-1395 ALLDIST
+1395 ALLDVST
-1402 MI
+1402 MV